1 MKLRT
6 GLRLSP
12 LILALAGCGYNTIQQ
27 YDENAQ
33 QAKQQ
38 ISVQLQRRADL
49 VPNLVNTVKGYA
61 AHEEAVFTQVAA
73 ARGALTGAIQGG
85 DPTQMAAA
93 NAQLT
98 GALGRLIAVAEAY
111 PNLKA
116 DQSFLRLQDELAG
129 TENRIATA
137 RNDYNQ
143 AVQTYN
149 TYIRTFP
156 QALTAKVTGAK
167 ARTYYEAAPG
177 SETAPTVDFGT
188 KPAPAG
194 ATAPAAP
201 RTP

>member
-1 MKLRT
+1 MKRRIVLALT
-6 GLRLSP
+6 P
-12 LILALAGCGYNTIQQ
+12 LVLAGCGYNRIQQ

-61 AHEEAVFTQVAA
+61 AHEDAVFTQVAA

-111 PNLKA
+111 PQLKA

-143 AVQTYN
+143 AVQSYN

-156 QALTAKVTGAK
+156 QAITAKVTGAK
-167 ARTYYEAAPG
+167 PRTYYEAAPG

-194 ATAPAAP
+194 GTAPVAP

>member
-1 MKLRT
+1 MKLRA
-6 GLRLSP
+6 GLWLSP
-12 LILALAGCGYNTIQQ
+12 LILALAGCGYNRIQQ

-49 VPNLVNTVKGYA
+49 VPNLVATVKGYA
-61 AHEEAVFTQVAA
+61 QHEEAVFTQVAQ

-111 PNLKA
+111 PQLKA
-116 DQSFLRLQDELAG
+116 DQTFLRLQDELAG
-129 TENRIATA
+129 TENRIATS
-137 RNDYNQ
+137 RQDYNQ
-143 AVQTYN
+143 AVNDYN
-149 TYIRTFP
+149 AYIRQFP
-156 QALTAKVTGAK
+156 QRITATVTGAK
-167 ARTYYEAAPG
+167 PRTYYEAAPG

-188 KPAPAG
+188 RPSGG
-194 ATAPAAP
+194 ATTPAAP